1 MQKNLWHS
9 MEINQVY
16 STLNTSEKGLSSS
29 EAIARLELYGLN
41 KLQEQKKKSAL
52 IRFVSQFHNVLIYVL
67 IFAAILTFFLDHRI
81 DSIVII
87 SVVIINAIIG
97 FIQESGAQN
106 ALESIRKM
114 LAYTAVVFR
123 DGEKQKCN
131 SEDLVIGD
139 IVQLEAGDRVLAD
152 IRITQAHGL
161 SAGEAILTGES
172 DSVEKGPKSVAEN
185 VTIADRSS
193 MVFAGTT
200 ISSGIG
206 RGVVVATANKTELG
220 RINKMLSSV
229 QTLTT
234 PLIEQMDKFAKWL
247 TVFILFFS
255 VVILSIGY
263 YLKHMPFNEIFI
275 AVVGLFV
282 AAIPEGLPAV
292 LTITLAVGVQA
303 MVKRNAI
310 VRHLPAIETIGSVSV
325 ICSDKTGTLTQ
336 NEMMVQT
343 IQSVKTQYVISGT
356 GYDPIGVIHTEIGEE
371 VDLSQDSFI
380 KMMAKCSALCS
391 DANLYNNNGQWSIDG
406 SPTEGALVAFSH
418 KVGLDANEIR
428 AEYFRSDFI
437 PFDSKHKFMATLN
450 HTHEDGS
457 LVVIKGAA
465 EMILSMCHY
474 QYVDRDTVDVLN
486 RTFWEEHAED
496 IAQKG
501 QRIIA
506 IAYKN
511 VSTDKSSLSFND
523 LEEGLVLV
531 GFIGIIDPPRAE
543 VVTAIEECYSGH
555 IEVKMIT
562 GDHSTTA
569 SAIAKA
575 IGLKNPDK
583 VLRGKEIEN
592 LSDEE
597 LKKAVLTTNI
607 FARTTPEHKLRLVK
621 ALQEYNQVVAMTGDG
636 VNDTPALKRANV
648 GIAMGK
654 KGTEA
659 AKESSEFVLTDDNFA
674 SIVHAVREGRKV
686 YDNIKKV
693 IGWTLPTNASEA
705 SVIIMAIVFGMAMPI
720 TPIQILWAN
729 MITAVTLGISL
740 AFEKEDKNIM
750 KRAPRSLDEPI
761 LNKNLIWQIVY
772 VTILFLTAVFGIYA
786 YSINSGAEIEHAQT
800 LAFNTLIFM
809 EIFYLFYVRNMNT
822 LIKSFIEVVNTPV
835 VWLAVCV
842 VVLAQAIVTYIPLFQ
857 KIFTTDALL
866 FSEVSLIILIGFI
879 MYGLLEL
886 EKYIRIV
893 ILKKRYST
901 TS

>member
-9 MEINQVY
+9 MDIDTVY
-16 STLNTSEKGLSSS
+16 ATTNTDEKGLSSS
-29 EAIARLELYGLN
+29 EAKARLELHGPN
-41 KLQEQKKKSAL
+41 KLQEQKKQSAL
-52 IRFVSQFHNVLIYVL
+52 MRFILQFHNVLIYVL
-67 IFAAILTFFLDHRI
+67 IFAAILTFFLDHKI

-87 SVVIINAIIG
+87 SVVVINAVIG
-97 FIQESGAQN
+97 FIQEHGAEN

-123 DGEKQKCN
+123 DGQKQKCN

-161 SAGEAILTGES
+161 SAQEAILTGES
-172 DSVEKGPKSVAEN
+172 DTVEKNPKSVADN
-185 VTIADRSS
+185 MIIADRSS

-200 ISSGIG
+200 IASGIG
-206 RGVVVATANKTELG
+206 RGIVVATANRTELG
-220 RINKMLSSV
+220 RINRMLSSV

-234 PLIEQMDKFAKWL
+234 PLVEQMDKFARWL
-247 TVFILFFS
+247 TLFILVFS
-255 VVILSIGY
+255 VAILFIGY
-263 YLKHMPFNEIFI
+263 YLKDMPFNEIFI

-310 VRHLPAIETIGSVSV
+310 VRQLPAIETIGSVSV
-325 ICSDKTGTLTQ
+325 ICSDKTGTLTK

-343 IQSVKTQYVISGT
+343 IQSATKQYNVSGT
-356 GYDPIGVIHTEIGEE
+356 GYDPTGAIHTSTEEE
-371 VDLSQDSFI
+371 VDVNQDNFI

-391 DANLYNNNGQWSIDG
+391 DANLYNYNGQWSIDG

-418 KVGLDANEIR
+418 KVGLDSDKIR
-428 AEYFRSDFI
+428 TEYHRSDFI

-450 HTHEDGS
+450 HAHEQKS
-457 LVVIKGAA
+457 LIVIKGAA
-465 EMILSMCHY
+465 EIILSMCKY
-474 QYVDRDTVDVLN
+474 QYIYSTNIEILN
-486 RTFWEEHAED
+486 KPFWEQQAEE
-496 IAQKG
+496 IAKKG

-511 VSTDKSSLSFND
+511 VPIEKTSLSFND
-523 LEEGLVLV
+523 LDEELVLV

-543 VVTAIEECYSGH
+543 VVDAIQECYNGH

-562 GDHSTTA
+562 GDHTTTA
-569 SAIAKA
+569 SAIAKG
-575 IGLKNPDK
+575 IGLQNPDK
-583 VLRGKEIEN
+583 VLSGKDIEH

-597 LKKAVLTTNI
+597 LQKAVLNTNI

-621 ALQEYNQVVAMTGDG
+621 ALQANNKVVAMTGDG
-636 VNDTPALKRANV
+636 VNDTPALKRSNV

-686 YDNIKKV
+686 YENIKKV

-705 SVIIMAIVFGMAMPI
+705 SVIIMAILFGMAMPI

-740 AFEKEDKNIM
+740 AFEKEDNNIM
-750 KRAPRSLDEPI
+750 TRAPRSLDEPI
-761 LNKNLIWQIVY
+761 LNKVLIWQIVY
-772 VTILFLTAVFGIYA
+772 VTILFLTAVFGIYT
-786 YSINSGAEIEHAQT
+786 YSIYTGAQIEHAQT

-822 LIKSFIEVVNTPV
+822 LIKSVREILNCPI
-835 VWLAVCV
+835 VWLAVGIV
-842 VVLAQAIVTYIPLFQ
+842 IIAQLLVTYTPFFQ
-857 KIFTTDALL
+857 QVFTTQPLL
-866 FSEVSLIILIGFI
+866 FSEILLITLIGFV
-879 MYGLLEL
+879 MYMLLEV
-886 EKYIRIV
+886 EKYIRIKV
-893 ILKKRYST
+893 LKF

>member
-1 MQKNLWHS
+1 MGKKLWHS
-9 MEINQVY
+9 MDIESVY
-16 STLNTSEKGLSSS
+16 ASTNTTENGLSSS
-29 EAIARLELYGLN
+29 EAKARLELYGPN
-41 KLQEQKKKSAL
+41 KLQEQKKQSAFV
-52 IRFVSQFHNVLIYVL
+52 RFILQFHNVLIYVL
-67 IFAAILTFFLDHRI
+67 ICAAILTFFLDHTI

-87 SVVIINAIIG
+87 TVVLINAIIG
-97 FIQESGAQN
+97 FIQERGAQN

-123 DGEKQKCN
+123 DEKKQKCS
-131 SEDLVIGD
+131 SEDLVVGD

-172 DSVEKGPKSVAEN
+172 DTVEKNPKSVDKD
-185 VTIADRSS
+185 VMIADRSS

-200 ISSGIG
+200 ITSGIG

-229 QTLTT
+229 QVLTT
-234 PLIEQMDKFAKWL
+234 PLVEQMDKLAKWL
-247 TVFILFFS
+247 TLFILLFS
-255 VVILSIGY
+255 ITILYIGY
-263 YLKHMPFNEIFI
+263 YIKDMPFNEIFI

-303 MVKRNAI
+303 MAKRNAI
-310 VRHLPAIETIGSVSV
+310 VRQLPAIETIGSVSV

-343 IQSVKTQYVISGT
+343 IQSSEIQYVVSGS
-356 GYDPIGVIHTEIGEE
+356 GYDPTGVIHTDKNEEI
-371 VDLSQDSFI
+371 DLNEDHFI

-391 DANLYNNNGQWSIDG
+391 DANLFNNNGQWSVDG

-418 KVGLDANEIR
+418 KVGFDAEKIR
-428 AEYFRSDFI
+428 LEYLRADFI

-450 HTHEDGS
+450 HGHDNES
-457 LVVIKGAA
+457 LIVVKGAA
-465 EMILSMCHY
+465 EIILKMCKF
-474 QYVDRDTVDVLN
+474 QYVNDLHKKDLDE
-486 RTFWEEHAED
+486 TFWEEMAED
-496 IAQKG
+496 MAKKG

-511 VSTDKSSLSFND
+511 VPQEQSSLSFSD
-523 LEEGLVLV
+523 LDDGLILV
-531 GFIGIIDPPRAE
+531 GFTGIIDPPRAE
-543 VVTAIEECYSGH
+543 AIEAIQECYNGH

-562 GDHSTTA
+562 GDHTTTA
-569 SAIAKA
+569 SAIGKA
-575 IGLKNPDK
+575 IGLRSSEN
-583 VLRGKEIEN
+583 VLSGKDIEH

-597 LKKAVLTTNI
+597 LQEAVLKTNI

-621 ALQEYNQVVAMTGDG
+621 ALQEHNKVVAMTGDG
-636 VNDTPALKRANV
+636 VNDAPALKRANI

-674 SIVHAVREGRKV
+674 SIVDAVREGRKV

-693 IGWTLPTNASEA
+693 ISWTLPTNASEA
-705 SVIIMAIVFGMAMPI
+705 SVIVMAIVFGMAMPI

-729 MITAVTLGISL
+729 MITAVTLGIAL

-750 KRAPRSLDEPI
+750 KRAPRALSDAI
-761 LNKNLIWQIVY
+761 LNKIVIWQIFY
-772 VTILFLTAVFGIYA
+772 VTLLFLSAIFGIYSYA
-786 YSINSGAEIEHAQT
+786 INSGVEIEYAQT

-822 LIKSFIEVVNTPV
+822 LTKSFLDIVNTPV
-835 VWLAVCV
+835 AWVAVSV
-842 VVLAQAIVTYIPLFQ
+842 VVLAQTIVTYVPFFQ
-857 KIFTTDALL
+857 TVFTTKALS
-866 FSEVSLIILIGFI
+866 FSEISLILAVGFI
-879 MYGLLEL
+879 MYALLEL
-886 EKYIRIV
+886 EKYIRV
-893 ILKKRYST
+893 KTLYK